1 MEDKRL
7 SETSM
12 DGISLCGVDRYLD
25 IFNALFGWDETDGV
39 GGGSEDVAEVE
50 GEVAGGASVGVL
62 VGVLVG
68 ESSIVTDSTDESEL
82 SLGAVGAEASGKE
95 AGLEC
100 SCRVK
105 FGGAFAFGVT
115 EVASLC

>member
-62 VGVLVG
+62 VG
-68 ESSIVTDSTDESEL
+68 ESSIDTDSIDESEL
-82 SLGAVGAEASGKE
+82 SLGVESAEASGKE

-100 SCRVK
+100 SSRVK